1 MDRYELMDR
10 AGIEIPEE
18 DYQKIEVVYLASPDF
33 EVVGDVVD
41 YIKAHKGSYKGLLE
55 RFNDAMRIHGLTE
68 DYKILWNERS
78 NIIKQKEEIEA
89 QLIDSRREVREKEKV
104 IEYLCSLL
112 STEEILAGTDMDK
125 TKIAQFAALYK
136 GVA

>member
-10 AGIEIPEE
+10 TGIEIPEE
-18 DYQKIEVVYLASPDF
+18 DYEKIESVYLNSKDF
-33 EVVGDVVD
+33 LEVGDVVA

-55 RFNDAMRIHGLTE
+55 RYNDAQRINELNE
-68 DYKILWNERS
+68 KYEALWNEKV
-78 NIIKQKEEIEA
+78 NINRQKEEIEA
-89 QLIDSRREVREKEKV
+89 QLIDSRREVREKEQV

>member
-1 MDRYELMDR
+1 MDKNELERR
-10 AGIEIPEE
+10 AEITLTQAEY
-18 DYQKIEVVYLASPDF
+18 DMIVTVYMEMSTF
-33 EVVGDVVD
+33 SCVGDVVE
-41 YIKAHKGSYKGLLE
+41 YIKSNGIQGILHMYDDAAAIKTMKESYK
-55 RFNDAMRIHGLTE
+55 A
-68 DYKILWNERS
+68 LWNEKA
-78 NIIKQKEEIEA
+78 NINRQKEEIEA

>member
-1 MDRYELMDR
+1 MDRYELIDR
-10 AGIEIPEE
+10 AGIDIPVE
-18 DYQKIEVVYLASPDF
+18 DYEKIESVYLNSKDF
-33 EVVGDVVD
+33 LEVGDVVA

-55 RFNDAMRIHGLTE
+55 RYNDAQRINELNE
-68 DYKILWNERS
+68 KYEALWNEKV
-78 NIIKQKEEIEA
+78 NINRQKEEIEA
-89 QLIDSRREVREKEKV
+89 QLIDSRREVREKEQV